1 LVPDDDTQD
10 VISGQHEEYKKAIG
24 DFGMPLAIRKK
35 KKVKSR

>member
-10 VISGQHEEYKKAIG
+10 VISGQHKESKKAIG

-35 KKVKSR
+35 EVKSR